1 LSGGDFLVPDIALG
15 HLRRMVYASLLAALT
30 AAGGYIQLPIGPVP
44 IVLQNLFV
52 LVAGLILGPRW
63 GLTSMGIYLLLG
75 LVGFPVFAG
84 GKGGLAHLMGPTGGY
99 LLGFLLAAWISGWIA
114 DRPRGRL
121 FQDVLAVALGSLA
134 IYAVGVPWLSWVAGL
149 TWGKALWVGM
159 VPFLAGDALK
169 ASAAVVIARAVRPV
183 LGGREKQP
191 CPR

>member
-1 LSGGDFLVPDIALG
+1 MPEIALG
-15 HLRRMVYASLLAALT
+15 HLRQMVYASLLAALT

-99 LLGFLLAAWISGWIA
+99 LLGFLAGCLDQRLDRRPFPRPFVPGWCGGGPGISG
-114 DRPRGRL
+114 DLCSGCPLVEMGYRPDLGEGDMGRH
-121 FQDVLAVALGSLA
+121 
-134 IYAVGVPWLSWVAGL
+134 
-149 TWGKALWVGM
+149 
-159 VPFLAGDALK
+159 
-169 ASAAVVIARAVRPV
+169 AAV
-183 LGGREKQP
+183 
-191 CPR
+191 PRR

>member
-1 LSGGDFLVPDIALG
+1 MPEIALG
-15 HLRRMVYASLLAALT
+15 HLRQMVYASLLAALT

-99 LLGFLLAAWISGWIA
+99 LLGFCLAAWISGWIA
-114 DRPRGRL
+114 DRSRGRL
-121 FQDVLAVALGSLA
+121 FLDVVAVVFGSLA
-134 IYAVGVPWLSWVAGL
+134 IYAAGVPWLKWVTGL
-149 TWGKALWVGM
+149 TWGKAIWVGM
-159 VPFLAGDALK
+159 LPFLAGDALK
-169 ASAAVVIARAVRPV
+169 ASAAMIVARVVRPV
-183 LGGREKQP
+183 LGDREKQP